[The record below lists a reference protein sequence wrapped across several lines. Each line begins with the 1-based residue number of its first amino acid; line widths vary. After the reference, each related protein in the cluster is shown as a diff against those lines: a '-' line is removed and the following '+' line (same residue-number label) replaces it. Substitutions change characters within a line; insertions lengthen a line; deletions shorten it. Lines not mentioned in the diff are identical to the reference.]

1 MTTDIDHIEDDLGD
15 PTYVALY
22 RYTKALAVALGFRDM
37 YTRIHSDRVL
47 ALAEEL
53 GRRVGL
59 SEKEMGA
66 LRVGAAFHDIG
77 KIGMPDNILLKPD
90 RLTDEELEIMK
101 KHSEIGAEIVMAI
114 DLEGSTEAALVI
126 RHHHEHWDGSGYP
139 DELSGDAIPICSRII
154 GIADSYDAMA
164 IPRPYHA
171 GKTHETVMAMLEQET
186 GKKHDPEL
194 MRVFRELIEHSE
206 LRAKG

>member
-1 MTTDIDHIEDDLGD
+1 MTSLDDIENELKD

-47 ALAEEL
+47 ALAEAL
-53 GRRVGL
+53 GERVGL
-59 SEKEMGA
+59 SEQEMGA

-77 KIGMPDNILLKPD
+77 KIGMPDNILLKPA
-90 RLTDEELEIMK
+90 RLSDEELAIMQQ
-101 KHSEIGAEIVMAI
+101 HSEIGAQIVLATEL
-114 DLEGSTEAALVI
+114 DGSKEAALVI

-139 DELSGDAIPICSRII
+139 DGLAGEDIPICSRIV

-164 IPRPYHA
+164 IPRPYHD
-171 GKTHETVMAMLEQET
+171 GKTHEMVMEMLDSET
-186 GKKHDPEL
+186 GQKHDPEL
-194 MRVFRELIEHSE
+194 MKVFRDLIKGSE
-206 LRAKG
+206 LRAQG

>member
-1 MTTDIDHIEDDLGD
+1 MTTDIENMEMELGD

-47 ALAEEL
+47 ALSEALGRRLGLCSEEL
-53 GRRVGL
+53 GV
-59 SEKEMGA
+59 

-77 KIGMPDNILLKPD
+77 KIGMPDKILLKPS
-90 RLTDEELEIMK
+90 RLDDEELEIMK
-101 KHSEIGAEIVMAI
+101 KHSEIGAEIVLSTELA
-114 DLEGSTEAALVI
+114 GSKEAALVI

-139 DELSGDAIPICSRII
+139 DGLVGDAIPVCSRII

-164 IPRPYHA
+164 IPRPYHD
-171 GKTHETVMAMLEQET
+171 GKTHENVMSMLESET
-186 GKKHDPEL
+186 GRKHDPDL
-194 MRVFRELIEHSE
+194 MKTFAEVIEESE
-206 LRAKG
+206 LRAGG

>member
-1 MTTDIDHIEDDLGD
+1 MTTNIKHIEDDLGD

-47 ALAEEL
+47 ALAEAL
-53 GRRVGL
+53 GERVGL

-90 RLTDEELEIMK
+90 RLTEEELEIMK

-114 DLEGSTEAALVI
+114 ELEGSKEAALVI

-139 DELSGDAIPICSRII
+139 DGLVGRDIPICSRII
-154 GIADSYDAMA
+154 SIADSYDAMA
-164 IPRPYHA
+164 IPRPYHD
-171 GKTHETVMAMLEQET
+171 GKTHETVMALLDDET

-194 MRVFRELIEHSE
+194 MKVFRELIEESE